1 MASQA
6 APATTTN
13 SGPSGWTALAW
24 LPSHNGQ
31 PGGKRV
37 GQQMTHYIDAGGG
50 FEKAC
55 ERLLG
60 KGFQIS
66 WVDRAED
73 EPERKPRTTRTKYT
87 CKGCGLNVWAKPD
100 ASIRCGDCDRP
111 LHVGG
116 LAGHAIAPAIKA
128 GGSPLSQFLRLP

>member
-1 MASQA
+1 MKNPTEEA
-6 APATTTN
+6 
-13 SGPSGWTALAW
+13 
-24 LPSHNGQ
+24 
-31 PGGKRV
+31 
-37 GQQMTHYIDAGGG
+37 DAELRSAYAFFNAELFAGRG
-50 FEKAC
+50 FAKAC

-60 KGFQIS
+60 KDFQIS

-111 LHVGG
+111 LH
-116 LAGHAIAPAIKA
+116 AAA
-128 GGSPLSQFLRLP
+128 